1 MKLSDVSERK
11 KERESMPSNVVAS
24 PPLFER
30 HVPEGIWKHP
40 AEREIPLLKEE
51 VALEVRR
58 IFQPE
63 IVNPFDEDKPPV
75 EIPPAKVEVALFP
88 CMVVVAVPPTVIVV
102 REERALEEALAN
114 L

>member
-58 IFQPE
+58 IFPPE
-63 IVNPFDEDKPPV
+63 MVNPFEEERPPALV
-75 EIPPAKVEVALFP
+75 EAIPPAKVEVALFP
-88 CMVVVAVPPTVIVV
+88 
-102 REERALEEALAN
+102 
-114 L
+114 